1 MVFAARAADDI
12 KEHLPTPE
20 LMHPVAEPNGLG
32 VADPTGGGRAPPDHG
47 APMSAWCATRRVSA
61 GRSPRSTRSPRATRS
76 MRFRNML
83 TTAKLI
89 AAAALMRTES
99 RGGHYRSDFPEPD
112 PAWRHRTFITLDDA
126 ERIAGGGAVEHRVA
140 VGA

>member
-1 MVFAARAADDI
+1 
-12 KEHLPTPE
+12 
-20 LMHPVAEPNGLG
+20 
-32 VADPTGGGRAPPDHG
+32 
-47 APMSAWCATRRVSA
+47 
-61 GRSPRSTRSPRATRS
+61 

-112 PAWRHRTFITLDDA
+112 PAWRHRTFITLADA

>member
-1 MVFAARAADDI
+1 MAADVGVVRD
-12 KEHLPTPE
+12 
-20 LMHPVAEPNGLG
+20 VAGLR
-32 VADPTGGGRAPPDHG
+32 RALAAIDALASRDG
-47 APMSAWCATRRVSA
+47 
-61 GRSPRSTRSPRATRS
+61 S

-89 AAAALMRTES
+89 AAAALARTES

-112 PAWRHRTFITLDDA
+112 EGWRHRTFLTLADA
-126 ERIAGGGAVEHRVA
+126 ERIADGAEAAPRVA